1 MDGTL
6 CVVLQ
11 RKSVWTGKNSV
22 VKEALLFILW
32 EFTLEMVKVSG
43 TVIFLPF

>member
-1 MDGTL
+1 MGL
-6 CVVLQ
+6 CVRCYKEKVFELV
-11 RKSVWTGKNSV
+11 RTSV
-22 VKEALLFILW
+22 VKEALLFLLW